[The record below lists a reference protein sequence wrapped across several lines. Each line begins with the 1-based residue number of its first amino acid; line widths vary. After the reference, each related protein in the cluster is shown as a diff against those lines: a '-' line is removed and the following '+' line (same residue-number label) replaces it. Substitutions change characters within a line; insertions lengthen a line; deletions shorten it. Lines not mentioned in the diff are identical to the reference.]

1 MIRLR
6 GLLLIGFSAAA
17 LLMPTLPANASA
29 PPPVSV
35 PPTDQP
41 VGDLGA
47 GNPAPGE
54 VVHSWALA
62 PAGSDTSSGAGGRS
76 SLAYAADP
84 GSVIQDAVTL
94 YNLGTEALTFRV
106 YATDAFNNADGSFD
120 LLPGSETPTGAGAW
134 LSVQQEMVTVNPNRQ
149 VTIPITLTVPADAA
163 PGDYAGSVLASSEA
177 QSTGEAGDLVT
188 LDRRTGTRLLVRVA
202 GELTPDVA
210 VTNIST
216 DYSPALNPLAG
227 SAKVTYT
234 LENRG
239 NVRLSG
245 TSTVSVAGPFG
256 IGRVFTESVQFEDL
270 LPGQSIDVAGSLDD
284 VPAFGLAFTKVE
296 VVPTG
301 EGVEVATVNASS
313 FTFAPPVAV
322 LLGLLA
328 LLFGLL
334 GARAYR
340 RHRSGGG
347 PPAGTEPPPGPSSSD
362 VLEHQTT

>member
-6 GLLLIGFSAAA
+6 GILLVGFSAAT
-17 LLMPTLPANASA
+17 LLMPALPATASA

-35 PPTDQP
+35 PADQP

-47 GNPAPGE
+47 GDPAPGE

-62 PAGSDTSSGAGGRS
+62 PAGSDTSSGAGNRS
-76 SLAYAADP
+76 SLSYAAEP
-84 GSVIQDAVTL
+84 GSVVQDAVTL

-106 YATDAFNNADGSFD
+106 YATDAFNNADGQFD
-120 LLPGSETPTGAGAW
+120 LLPGTETPKGAGAW
-134 LSVQQEMVTVNPNRQ
+134 LSVQQEMITVNPNRQ
-149 VTIPITLTVPADAA
+149 VTIPFTLSVPADAA
-163 PGDYAGSVLASSEA
+163 PGDYAGAVLASSEA
-177 QSTGEAGDLVT
+177 QSTGDAGDLVT

-210 VTNIST
+210 VTDIST
-216 DYSPALNPLAG
+216 RYSPALNPLAG
-227 SAKVTYT
+227 SAVVTYT

-256 IGRVFTESVQFEDL
+256 LGRVTAESVQFEDL
-270 LPGQSIDVAGSLDD
+270 LPGQSIDLTATLGG
-284 VPAFGLAFTKVE
+284 VPAFGLAFTNVA

-301 EGVEVATVNASS
+301 EGVQVDTVDASS

-322 LLGLLA
+322 LLGLVA

-334 GARAYR
+334 GVRAYQ

-347 PPAGTEPPPGPSSSD
+347 EPDARSEPPPDPSASD
-362 VLEHQTT
+362 MLEHQTT